1 MAEFLLSTSAS
12 LIASILFALASSKIF
27 KTKNGAK
34 ASAADNFRFV
44 IIAVIVFTFMMTY
57 VIFNFGAFGEQE
69 EKFSSEQFLEFVGTI
84 VSPNI
89 RTVISTASI
98 AVAFLLGSGIISN
111 CYYEEQMTKLRSILI
126 IKSATNTRI

>member
-57 VIFNFGAFGEQE
+57 VIFNFGVFGEQIG
-69 EKFSSEQFLEFVGTI
+69 KFSSEQFLEFVDTI
-84 VSPNI
+84 VSPII
-89 RTVISTASI
+89 RTVTSTASI
-98 AVAFLLGSGIISN
+98 AVAFLLGSGVISKLLLRRASD
-111 CYYEEQMTKLRSILI
+111 ETKVDSD
-126 IKSATNTRI
+126 N